1 MARFALSYTEVNQK
15 PAVAACLDSCLKDA
29 LPGAT
34 AANGATAQTWKN
46 LQTFA
51 ALNGI
56 KKLPNELTPDAWNK
70 LTKQAKAD
78 SLHLIKSSDLPDW
91 MRKIS
96 AYNAAKR
103 TDFPPMIIE
112 DFIDAYA
119 EAFPEYLPGDNSW
132 RANLQTF
139 IGYIQNDADM
149 TDIRWISY
157 LLATVMHE
165 CRRGADKWKAF
176 WKPIEE
182 TRGGIN
188 QNKAYWNEVIVRDR
202 AGKALD
208 ANNQII
214 ANEKTDAAKL
224 VKRAYFG
231 RGFVQIT
238 WQENYLKMDT
248 VLGLGGRLHINP
260 DLTIQDA
267 TVSYKIASYGMRNGC
282 FIGDPAE
289 PLKKAIACNGAKL
302 PDYISGATTDY
313 IGARRIINTD
323 GKTNGKKVARY
334 AEKFEAIIKA
344 TSAIMVA
351 PEPKP

>member
-15 PAVAACLDSCLKDA
+15 PAVAACLDACLKDA
-29 LPGAT
+29 LPGTVSAGGTT
-34 AANGATAQTWKN
+34 AETWKN

-56 KKLPNELTPDAWNK
+56 KKLPNELNPDAWNK

-78 SLHLIKSSDLPDW
+78 SLHLAKASDLPDW

-103 TDFPPMIIE
+103 TDFPPMIVE

-119 EAFPEYLPGDNSW
+119 ETFPEYLPGDNSW

-139 IGYIQNDADM
+139 IGYIKDDAEM
-149 TDIRWISY
+149 KDIRWISY
-157 LLATVMHE
+157 LLASVMHE
-165 CRRGADKWKAF
+165 CRRLADKWKAF
-176 WKPIEE
+176 WLPIEE

-188 QNKAYWNEVIVRDR
+188 QNKPYWDEEIVRDR

-208 ANNQII
+208 ANNQVI
-214 ANEKTDAAKL
+214 ANEKTEAGKL

-231 RGFVQIT
+231 RGFIQIT
-238 WQENYLKMDT
+238 WQENYLKMD
-248 VLGLGGRLHINP
+248 VLMNLNGKLHLNPGLA
-260 DLTIQDA
+260 IQDA
-267 TVSYKIASYGMRNGC
+267 PLSYKITSYGMRNGC
-282 FIGDPAE
+282 FLDDAKE
-289 PLKKAIACNGAKL
+289 PVKKPIVCDGAKL
-302 PDYISGATTDY
+302 ADYFTATTTDY
-313 IGARRIINTD
+313 VGARRIVNAD

-344 TSAIMVA
+344 TSAVIVA